1 MNPIHKNRQNQR
13 TNDPSHTV
21 APDSE
26 GSSLDRLRQQ
36 GDDLLR
42 AGDAAIN
49 RGVSQDSQQY
59 IYSGR
64 QSGGQ

>member
-1 MNPIHKNRQNQR
+1 MNPIHRNRQNQR
-13 TNDPSHTV
+13 TNASPRT
-21 APDSE
+21 AGPDSE
-26 GSSLDRLRQQ
+26 GSSLDRVRQQ

-42 AGDAAIN
+42 AGDEAIN